1 MANMTWED
9 LKAYVNASSADDTF
23 VEDCWDQAHLLVS
36 NFCGL
41 NDTVPVGILDRAR
54 IEVGQELF
62 SRRAAPNGIAQFAT
76 MDGTQG
82 VRVARDP
89 MVGAYP
95 ILQPYIG
102 QGIA

>member
-1 MANMTWED
+1 MALTWQD
-9 LKAYVNASSADDTF
+9 LKAYVNASSADDDFIQECWSEAHALITKF
-23 VEDCWDQAHLLVS
+23 VGTA
-36 NFCGL
+36 
-41 NDTVPVGILDRAR
+41 TVPTAIHDRAR

-82 VRVARDP
+82 IRVARDP

-95 ILQPYIG
+95 LLQPYVG

>member
-1 MANMTWED
+1 MANFTWTD
-9 LKAYVNASSADDTF
+9 LKSYVNASDLDDDF
-23 VEDCWDQAHLLVS
+23 VEHCWDQAHLLVS
-36 NFCGL
+36 NFCGT
-41 NDTVPVGILDRAR
+41 NDTVPAKVLDRAR

-76 MDGTQG
+76 MDGSNA

-95 ILQPYIG
+95 LLQPYVG